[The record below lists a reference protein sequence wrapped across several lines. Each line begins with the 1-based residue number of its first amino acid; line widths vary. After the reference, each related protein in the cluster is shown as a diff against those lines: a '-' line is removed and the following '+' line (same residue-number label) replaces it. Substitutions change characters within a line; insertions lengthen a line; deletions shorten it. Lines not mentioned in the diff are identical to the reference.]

1 MKYDFDS
8 YLLYEVTPSSLYT
21 AKVVVELNV
30 PVNGD
35 ILREAAQKAF
45 RRFPYYSRTV
55 RLDDHGAYVL
65 EPCDKPIC
73 VFEEGEQVVL
83 GTEQTN
89 GLLFAITYSPSTVY
103 FNFCHNFCGGCGAMP
118 WIKSTLWHYL
128 TDEGYAIDSEGILTP
143 DSPIPPEET
152 AVPDPES
159 FPEEEVIGRYTGGDS
174 YVPIKD
180 YLPYLTNPSKGGQ
193 VYYPIT
199 IDKSALMRF
208 ARENDGSPNSIL
220 SAAMFRMSSRVFP
233 KAKQISCGIVCN
245 YRKDVGCPDT
255 YRDLVRV
262 LHARYLPSMKD
273 WPIEKLSTVTR
284 GSMYLQMQPE
294 ISRETYRQVVAY
306 RDTIDKIPGKALKTA
321 YALKNSPLRNGV
333 KDTFNVSYVGNVD
346 WGGLSEYV
354 EEVFSLTE
362 GHLMLEVN
370 SAGDKIC
377 IAFQV
382 LNRDEDFI
390 REFLKVLDEEG
401 ISYEIGEMMESRLP
415 QISINDK

>member
-103 FNFCHNFCGGCGAMP
+103 FNLCHNFCGGCGAMP

-220 SAAMFRMSSRVFP
+220 SAAMFRMCSRVFP

>member
-103 FNFCHNFCGGCGAMP
+103 FNFCHNFCGGCGAML

-193 VYYPIT
+193 VFYPIT
-199 IDKSALMRF
+199 IDKSALMKF

-220 SAAMFRMSSRVFP
+220 SAAMFRMCSRVFP
-233 KAKQISCGIVCN
+233 KAKQISSGIVCN
-245 YRKDVGCPDT
+245 YRKDVGCPET

-262 LHARYLPSMKD
+262 IHARYMPTMKD

-294 ISRETYRQVVAY
+294 ISRETYRKVVAY
-306 RDTIDKIPGKALKTA
+306 REKIDEIHGKTLKTA

-346 WGGLSEYV
+346 WGGLAAYI
-354 EEVFSLTE
+354 EEIYSLTE

-370 SAGDKIC
+370 SAREKFC

-382 LNRDEDFI
+382 LNRDENFI
-390 REFLKVLDEEG
+390 REFVKVLEEEG
-401 ISYEIGEMMESRLP
+401 IPYELGEMVESRLP
-415 QISINDK
+415 QIELK

>member
-103 FNFCHNFCGGCGAMP
+103 FNFCHNFCGGCGAMM

-143 DSPIPPEET
+143 DIPIPPEET
-152 AVPDPES
+152 AVPDPDS

-199 IDKSALMRF
+199 IDKFSLMKY

-220 SAAMFRMSSRVFP
+220 SAAMFRMCSRVFP
-233 KAKQISCGIVCN
+233 KAKQISAGIVCN
-245 YRKDVGCPDT
+245 YRKDVGCPET

-262 LHARYLPSMKD
+262 LHADICLP
-273 WPIEKLSTVTR
+273 
-284 GSMYLQMQPE
+284 
-294 ISRETYRQVVAY
+294 
-306 RDTIDKIPGKALKTA
+306 
-321 YALKNSPLRNGV
+321 
-333 KDTFNVSYVGNVD
+333 
-346 WGGLSEYV
+346 
-354 EEVFSLTE
+354 
-362 GHLMLEVN
+362 
-370 SAGDKIC
+370 
-377 IAFQV
+377 
-382 LNRDEDFI
+382 
-390 REFLKVLDEEG
+390 
-401 ISYEIGEMMESRLP
+401 
-415 QISINDK
+415 

>member
-103 FNFCHNFCGGCGAMP
+103 FN
-118 WIKSTLWHYL
+118 HYL

-220 SAAMFRMSSRVFP
+220 SAAMFRMCSRVFP
-233 KAKQISCGIVCN
+233 KAKQISAGIVCN

-370 SAGDKIC
+370 SARDKIC

>member
-103 FNFCHNFCGGCGAMP
+103 FNFCHNFCGGCGAML

-220 SAAMFRMSSRVFP
+220 SAAMFRMCSRVFP
-233 KAKQISCGIVCN
+233 KAKQISAGIVCN

-370 SAGDKIC
+370 SARDKIC

>member
-103 FNFCHNFCGGCGAMP
+103 FNFCHNFCGGCGAMM

-220 SAAMFRMSSRVFP
+220 SAAMFRMCSRVFP
-233 KAKQISCGIVCN
+233 KAKQISAGIVCN

-370 SAGDKIC
+370 SARDKIC

>member
-8 YLLYEVTPSSLYT
+8 YLLYEVTSSSLYT
-21 AKVVVELNV
+21 AKVVVELNI
-30 PVNGD
+30 PVRGEV
-35 ILREAAQKAF
+35 LREAAQKAF
-45 RRFPYYSRTV
+45 RRFPYYSRTI
-55 RLDDHGAYVL
+55 RRDEQGAFVL
-65 EPCDKPIC
+65 EPCEEPIC
-73 VFEEGEQVVL
+73 VFEEGEQVTL
-83 GTEQTN
+83 GTKQTN
-89 GLLFAITYSPSTVY
+89 GLLFAITYGPSTVY
-103 FNFCHNFCGGCGAMP
+103 FNFCHNFCGGCGAML
-118 WIKSTLWHYL
+118 WIKSTLWQYL

-143 DSPIPPEET
+143 GSPIPPEET

-220 SAAMFRMSSRVFP
+220 SAAMFRMCSRVFP

-370 SAGDKIC
+370 SARDKIC

>member
-103 FNFCHNFCGGCGAMP
+103 FNFCHNFCGGCGAML

-220 SAAMFRMSSRVFP
+220 SAAMFRMCSRVFP

-370 SAGDKIC
+370 SARDKIC